1 MHVKV
6 FALYTAARL
15 GLFAVAYGL
24 IWLIFG
30 RWIEWNAFSAL
41 YTAIIAMVHLVA
53 GRVLRCSR
61 VFASQLAVQVE
72 QRATRA
78 KAAFEARRSAEDD
91 DSPR

>member
-1 MHVKV
+1 MKV
-6 FALYTAARL
+6 FALYTAARI
-15 GLFAVAYGL
+15 GLFAVAYGV

-30 RWIEWNAFSAL
+30 RWIEWNALSAL
-41 YTAIIAMVHLVA
+41 YTAIIAMVISAVVA
-53 GRVLRCSR
+53 IWVLKGLRE
-61 VFASQLAVQVE
+61 QLAVQVE